1 MKNICSTFFECKV
14 RYEKLMDD
22 GLQRKTVEQ
31 YAVEALSWTEAEAKI
46 TEEMTSYVSGEF
58 DVIDIKNAKYG
69 EVFLSDNTNDD
80 KFYKARV
87 SFIVINEKTEKEKR
101 TSNTYLVQASSI
113 DKAKKVID
121 EAMGSTMCDYEVKK
135 IAETKL
141 LDVFIHKADEEK
153 QDEI

>member
-1 MKNICSTFFECKV
+1 MFFECKV
-14 RYEKLMDD
+14 RYEKTMED
-22 GLQRKTVEQ
+22 GIQRKTVEQ
-31 YAVEALSWTEAEAKI
+31 YAVEALSWTEAEIRI
-46 TEEMTSYVSGEF
+46 TEEMKSYVSGEF
-58 DVIDIKNAKYG
+58 DVIDIKNAKYN
-69 EVFLSDNTNDD
+69 EVFLSDNTDDD

-87 SFIVINEKTEKEKR
+87 SFITINEKTDKEKR

-141 LDVFIHKADEEK
+141 LDVFTYKSDEKK
-153 QDEI
+153 QYEI